1 MKPAEIVKKLN
12 NGAYN
17 ARKKL
22 NNGAYNAR
30 FEALYG
36 ADEVEKQTQRYLKA
50 TELIPKEL
58 ANKDFTIFSNP
69 GRTELAGNHTD
80 HNHGCVLA
88 ASVQLD
94 LLAFAFKRDD
104 TVVEI
109 FSEGYPPAI
118 VDIKDIEKKE
128 SEKGTTEAL
137 IRGIAARL
145 KHLEYKV
152 GGFSAYTTSNVPGGS
167 GLSSSAAVEDLIGNI
182 FSVFYNNK
190 KIDPVTI
197 AKAGQWAENNY
208 FDKPCGLMDQI
219 ACAYGGIVA
228 IDFADPQNP
237 VINDVQ
243 FSFKKYGYDLLVV
256 NTGGSHA
263 DLTDEYA
270 AVPAEMKSVAKL
282 FGQPYLRGLT
292 VTDLMLRSVEIR
304 NKCGD
309 RAFLRA
315 LHFINEN
322 ERPIKMVEAL
332 KANRIV
338 DYLKLVKKSGL
349 SSWRFL
355 QNCTSV
361 KDIQHQGVTTAL
373 AVTEQFFI
381 DHGPGSIGVC
391 RVHGGGFAGTIQVY
405 IKSEYTGAY
414 TRFMENMFGIGSV
427 TPIKIR
433 SEGTTV
439 V

>member
-1 MKPAEIVKKLN
+1 MKPAEIV
-12 NGAYN
+12 
-17 ARKKL
+17 KKL

-104 TVVEI
+104 TVV
-109 FSEGYPPAI
+109 
-118 VDIKDIEKKE
+118 D
-128 SEKGTTEAL
+128 
-137 IRGIAARL
+137 IAARL

>member
-1 MKPAEIVKKLN
+1 MKPAEIV
-12 NGAYN
+12 
-17 ARKKL
+17 KKL

-104 TVVEI
+104 SVVEI

-145 KHLEYKV
+145 KHL
-152 GGFSAYTTSNVPGGS
+152 
-167 GLSSSAAVEDLIGNI
+167 VEDLIGNI

-237 VINDVQ
+237 VISDVQ

-322 ERPIKMVEAL
+322 ERPIKMVDAL

-355 QNCTSV
+355 QNCTSI

>member
-1 MKPAEIVKKLN
+1 MKLAEIKKNLTDGTMN
-12 NGAYN
+12 V
-17 ARKKL
+17 RL
-22 NNGAYNAR
+22 D
-30 FEALYG
+30 ALYG
-36 ADEVEKQTQRYLKA
+36 ADEREAQIARYLKVI
-50 TELIPKEL
+50 ESIPHEL

-94 LLAFAFKRDD
+94 TLAFACKREDSI
-104 TVVEI
+104 VEL
-109 FSEGYPPAI
+109 FSDGYSPAI
-118 VDIKDIEKKE
+118 VDIKEIEKKD

-145 KHLEYKV
+145 KHLEYKI
-152 GGFSAYTTSNVPGGS
+152 GGFTAYTVSNVPGGS

-182 FSVFYNNK
+182 FNVFFNKK

-197 AKAGQWAENNY
+197 AKIGQWAENNY

-228 IDFADPQNP
+228 IDFEDPQNP
-237 VINDVQ
+237 KINDVQ
-243 FSFKKYGYDLLVV
+243 FSFKDYGYDLLVV

-282 FGQPYLRGLT
+282 FSKPYLRGLSIA
-292 VTDLMLRSVEIR
+292 DLTTKAAEIR
-304 NKCGD
+304 NQCGD

-322 ERPIKMVEAL
+322 DRPEKMAEAL
-332 KANRIV
+332 KEGKIDA
-338 DYLKLVKKSGL
+338 YLKLVKKSGL

-361 KDIQHQGVTTAL
+361 KDVRHQGVTTAL

-381 DHGPGSIGVC
+381 EHGPISIGVC

-405 IKSEYTGAY
+405 IKSEYTKEY
-414 TRFMENMFGIGSV
+414 IDFMETLFGKGSA
-427 TPIKIR
+427 TPIKVR

>member
-1 MKPAEIVKKLN
+1 MKPAEIV
-12 NGAYN
+12 
-17 ARKKL
+17 KKL

-228 IDFADPQNP
+228 IVKN
-237 VINDVQ
+237 
-243 FSFKKYGYDLLVV
+243 
-256 NTGGSHA
+256 
-263 DLTDEYA
+263 
-270 AVPAEMKSVAKL
+270 
-282 FGQPYLRGLT
+282 T
-292 VTDLMLRSVEIR
+292 VTI
-304 NKCGD
+304 
-309 RAFLRA
+309 F
-315 LHFINEN
+315 
-322 ERPIKMVEAL
+322 
-332 KANRIV
+332 
-338 DYLKLVKKSGL
+338 L
-349 SSWRFL
+349 SSIPAAAMR
-355 QNCTSV
+355 
-361 KDIQHQGVTTAL
+361 I
-373 AVTEQFFI
+373 
-381 DHGPGSIGVC
+381 
-391 RVHGGGFAGTIQVY
+391 
-405 IKSEYTGAY
+405 
-414 TRFMENMFGIGSV
+414 
-427 TPIKIR
+427 
-433 SEGTTV
+433 
-439 V
+439 

>member
-1 MKPAEIVKKLN
+1 MKLAEI
-12 NGAYN
+12 A
-17 ARKKL
+17 KKL

-36 ADEVEKQTQRYLKA
+36 ADEVESQIARYLKA
-50 TELIPKEL
+50 MELIPKEL

-94 LLAFAFKRDD
+94 TLAFAVKRDD
-104 TVVEI
+104 TIVEI

-152 GGFSAYTTSNVPGGS
+152 GGFTAYTTSNVPGGS

-182 FSVFYNNK
+182 FSVFFNNK

-197 AKAGQWAENNY
+197 AKTGQWAENNY

-228 IDFADPQNP
+228 IDFEDPQNP
-237 VINDVQ
+237 IINDVC

-282 FGQPYLRGLT
+282 FGRPYLRGLT
-292 VTDLMLRSVEIR
+292 MPDLMSKSTEIR

-322 ERPIKMVEAL
+322 DRPSKMVDAL
-332 KANRIV
+332 KNGKII

-355 QNCTSV
+355 QNCTST

-373 AVTEQFFI
+373 AVTEQFFVE
-381 DHGPGSIGVC
+381 HGQGSIGVC

-405 IKSEYTGAY
+405 IKSEYCEEY
-414 TRFMENMFGIGSV
+414 IRYMETMFGQGSA

-433 SEGTTV
+433 PEGTTV